1 MVMLQSLNKLLGTP
15 LLSKIGSLT
24 KLSVLL
30 LESLVESWQFY
41 LCIVLDVSLL
51 IFDNLVDFVFELR
64 FALHL

>member
-51 IFDNLVDFVFELR
+51 IFDNLVDFVFKLR
-64 FALHL
+64 FTLHL

>member
-64 FALHL
+64 FTLHL

>member
-1 MVMLQSLNKLLGTP
+1 MVMLQSLNKLLNTP

-64 FALHL
+64 FTLHL